1 MSRII
6 PTSRGVIDPNN
17 SSTTPLG
24 ISATF
29 TGTITDITDY
39 GIGYCTVYSDQDSAE
54 DGLVIEQSI
63 DGTNFDTDDVFKIM
77 GGIGKNFAIN
87 THANYLRIRYTN
99 GTVAQTAFRLQLK
112 LNYNGLA
119 SSHRVKNDITTD
131 DDARLVKSVVMTK
144 ANDLDQYKNI
154 ELNNPMPVNGTQLY
168 PHDVNLTYSNMY
180 NFSGS
185 PINLLDNRWTEITDT
200 TATNP
205 KLLRMEFERPMQTP
219 IIGLVS
225 YTGTFSN
232 TVIKYGLSNS
242 PAITLLDESTD
253 ATAKQIVV
261 ATTAPI
267 TLNYIIFEFHTA
279 NTVTLSG
286 MNLAKA
292 NATISQIQGIDEE
305 SNQLVNVGATLGGNL
320 RVSLQEYGDTPAID
334 AFDRLRVS
342 HPYTIFDSKQLWDD
356 QPLFFDESLGGSA
369 TSTHST
375 VHARVQLA
383 VTASASDYAI
393 RQTKQRFNYQPGK
406 STLILL
412 TFLATQETGV
422 TKRIGFFDGT
432 GGTFMTPN
440 DGIFFEVNDTTCS
453 WNIAKNGSTTETV
466 TQANW
471 NYDPMD
477 GTGPSGITLDLDAT
491 QIAIIDFEYLGVGR
505 VRVGF
510 VIDGII
516 RYVNYFNHAN
526 DSTFTTVYMSSP
538 NQPIRYDIQSDG
550 TGAGSIDHICGT
562 VMSEGGLEITG
573 IGRSID
579 TGATHLDAN
588 AADTIYVLLALRL
601 KTTHLDLTV
610 LPQSFSMISE
620 TNDDF
625 EILLL
630 LSPTYNGTLTY
641 SDITNSGCQY
651 AAGATAN
658 DVTAEGTKLYSAYAK
673 SAGSTA
679 ANIVNNL
686 RLGSNIDGTRDELI
700 LAVRPLSSNADI
712 QGSLVFRE
720 LL

>member
-1 MSRII
+1 
-6 PTSRGVIDPNN
+6 
-17 SSTTPLG
+17 
-24 ISATF
+24 
-29 TGTITDITDY
+29 
-39 GIGYCTVYSDQDSAE
+39 
-54 DGLVIEQSI
+54 
-63 DGTNFDTDDVFKIM
+63 
-77 GGIGKNFAIN
+77 
-87 THANYLRIRYTN
+87 
-99 GTVAQTAFRLQLK
+99 
-112 LNYNGLA
+112 
-119 SSHRVKNDITTD
+119 
-131 DDARLVKSVVMTK
+131 
-144 ANDLDQYKNI
+144 
-154 ELNNPMPVNGTQLY
+154 
-168 PHDVNLTYSNMY
+168 
-180 NFSGS
+180 
-185 PINLLDNRWTEITDT
+185 
-200 TATNP
+200 
-205 KLLRMEFERPMQTP
+205 
-219 IIGLVS
+219 
-225 YTGTFSN
+225 
-232 TVIKYGLSNS
+232 
-242 PAITLLDESTD
+242 
-253 ATAKQIVV
+253 
-261 ATTAPI
+261 
-267 TLNYIIFEFHTA
+267 
-279 NTVTLSG
+279 
-286 MNLAKA
+286 
-292 NATISQIQGIDEE
+292 
-305 SNQLVNVGATLGGNL
+305 
-320 RVSLQEYGDTPAID
+320 
-334 AFDRLRVS
+334 
-342 HPYTIFDSKQLWDD
+342 
-356 QPLFFDESLGGSA
+356 
-369 TSTHST
+369 
-375 VHARVQLA
+375 
-383 VTASASDYAI
+383 
-393 RQTKQRFNYQPGK
+393 
-406 STLILL
+406 
-412 TFLATQETGV
+412 
-422 TKRIGFFDGT
+422 
-432 GGTFMTPN
+432 MTPN